1 LRNRKR
7 KEEESMPTVITK
19 RKAAPKMP
27 IGRMHP
33 DPSTRYQM
41 RIYGPTGPYDRS
53 YGSPEMRQRWK
64 DQYKKKGLK
73 VRFI

>member
-1 LRNRKR
+1 
-7 KEEESMPTVITK
+7 MPKVVKPK

-41 RIYGPTGPYDRS
+41 RIFGPGGERFDRS
-53 YGSPEMRQRWK
+53 YTTPEMMKRWWEH
-64 DQYKKKGLK
+64 YRKKGF
-73 VRFI
+73 RTRAI